1 MGNQGAQQVVAH
13 DRSRSRSARAWSSLR
28 CLVMRPDEGG
38 TVSGDPDDTQPDQ
51 RDQSVRAPADHGL
64 VGGDSPAGERALPE
78 FSPSALAWKRAMDV
92 LLASLGLV
100 LAAPLMALIGL
111 LIILFS
117 GRPALF
123 RQQRVGRAGEC
134 FTLIKFRTM
143 RPDTD
148 DRVQNDPALW
158 AEYVA
163 NNFKLPDKHAEITK
177 VGYALR
183 KLSLDEL
190 PQLWNVLR
198 GDMGIVGVRPVTQAE
213 YDSRP
218 PASRALYT
226 LLRPGITGLWQVAGR
241 SLVKHAGRVGLDDQY
256 VTTWKLSGD
265 IKLLFKTPW
274 AVLRPHHTS

>member
-1 MGNQGAQQVVAH
+1 M
-13 DRSRSRSARAWSSLR
+13 RSA
-28 CLVMRPDEGG
+28 EGSAA
-38 TVSGDPDDTQPDQ
+38 SGGSDDN
-51 RDQSVRAPADHGL
+51 RLARREQSVHRRADLGL
-64 VGGDSPAGERALPE
+64 VGGGSPAGDRALPE
-78 FSPSALAWKRAMDV
+78 FSSAALAWKRVMDV

-143 RPDTD
+143 RRDTD

-158 AEYVA
+158 AEYVD
-163 NNFKLPDKHAEITK
+163 NNFKLPDRHAEITR
-177 VGYALR
+177 VGYVLR

-198 GDMGIVGVRPVTQAE
+198 GDMSIVGIRPVTQAE

-218 PASRALYT
+218 AASRALYT

-256 VTTWKLSGD
+256 VTNWKLSGD
-265 IKLLFKTPW
+265 VRLLFKTPW